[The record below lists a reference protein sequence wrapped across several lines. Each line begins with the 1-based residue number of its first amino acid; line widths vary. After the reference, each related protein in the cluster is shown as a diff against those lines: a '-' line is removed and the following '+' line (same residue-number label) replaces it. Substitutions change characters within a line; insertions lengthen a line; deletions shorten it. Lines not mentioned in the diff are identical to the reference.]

1 MSYYNLGVLLP
12 SDFGAR
18 GGAGAMFWFWSN
30 VRALKRIFI
39 WWLGDMFVRHLVS
52 GTRDLV
58 CCWSG
63 TPIVDSK

>member
-1 MSYYNLGVLLP
+1 
-12 SDFGAR
+12 
-18 GGAGAMFWFWSN
+18 MFWFWSK
-30 VRALKRIFI
+30 VRALKRIYI
-39 WWLGDMFVRHLVS
+39 KWLGDMFVWHLVS